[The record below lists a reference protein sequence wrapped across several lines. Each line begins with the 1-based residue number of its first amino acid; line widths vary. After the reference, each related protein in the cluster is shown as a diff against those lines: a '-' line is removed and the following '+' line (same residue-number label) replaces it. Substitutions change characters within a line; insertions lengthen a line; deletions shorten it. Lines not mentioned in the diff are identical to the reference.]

1 MSAPTMLDVARRANV
16 ALSTVSYALNGT
28 RRVSE
33 ATRRRIFQAMAEL
46 GYQPHALARGLAS
59 KRSRI
64 IALLFPALPRGFGA
78 TELEFVTA
86 AAEAAQGRGY
96 HLVLW
101 PTESHAVGELHQLV
115 RQSLVDGVLV
125 MEVRL
130 NDERI
135 ELLRQ
140 IGVPFSM
147 IGRTASASGIDF
159 DDIDFEQTTRDAV
172 TYLVQLGHRQI
183 AFLNHAEEAFVA
195 GYGPSVRGAAG
206 FDQVVRAAGLRPISR
221 FCGDTALAGQEVF
234 EELIQAH
241 PDLTAL
247 VTMNERAT
255 VGVMQAVAGRGWR
268 IPDDLSIVS
277 CVSSARVAEMTLPP
291 LTAMTPPS
299 AELGRLGVEMLIAQ
313 LEGGRHELAQRL
325 LPCRLVVRGST
336 GPSPDPAHRSRVTAS
351 SD

>member
-1 MSAPTMLDVARRANV
+1 MSAKLKSEAAAGRPIM
-16 ALSTVSYALNGT
+16 LNGMPICLSSSIRSST
-28 RRVSE
+28 RRTSM
-33 ATRRRIFQAMAEL
+33 TRTPSTRLWRTSCWSSST
-46 GYQPHALARGLAS
+46 ALISIGHSTRWY
-59 KRSRI
+59 
-64 IALLFPALPRGFGA
+64 PRA
-78 TELEFVTA
+78 W
-86 AAEAAQGRGY
+86 AAEAAQARGY

-101 PTESHAVGELHQLV
+101 PMEINAVDELQQLV

-130 NDERI
+130 VDERI
-135 ELLRQ
+135 ELLKQ

-147 IGRTASASGIDF
+147 IGRPAAASDF
-159 DDIDFEQTTRDAV
+159 SFADIDFEQTTRDAV
-172 TYLVQLGHRQI
+172 AYLVELGHQQI
-183 AFLNHAEEAFVA
+183 AFLNHSEELFNA
-195 GYGPSVRGAAG
+195 GYGPSVRAVAG
-206 FDQVVRAAGLRPISR
+206 FERAARAAGLTPISR

-234 EELIQAH
+234 EEIIRAH
-241 PDLTAL
+241 PEVTAL
-247 VTMNERAT
+247 ATMNERAT
-255 VGVMQAVAGRGWR
+255 VGVMQAVATRGWR

-313 LEGGRHELAQRL
+313 LEGGRHELVQRL